1 MRLLICDDERQFAED
16 LRQRIIDFLKEPS
29 WKITINCISNVDQM
43 VEIDASQYDIAFLD
57 IDMDNLNGIDLAH
70 KMRACN
76 PDLILIFVTNYIQ
89 YSLEGYE
96 VHALRYLLKSQLSSK
111 LPDCLNAAITAYR
124 KERSFVRL
132 SSDNVEI
139 DISPTHITYV
149 ETDGR
154 RLKLHLKNE
163 PRDVLMI
170 NMTMMELTELLQ
182 ERGFLRVHQSY
193 LVNMLYVQQ
202 MKSTGVWLTD
212 STRLPISARNYKE
225 LKQNYLRW
233 KGMKRWSI

>member
-1 MRLLICDDERQFAED
+1 M
-16 LRQRIIDFLKEPS
+16 
-29 WKITINCISNVDQM
+29 
-43 VEIDASQYDIAFLD
+43 
-57 IDMDNLNGIDLAH
+57 
-70 KMRACN
+70 
-76 PDLILIFVTNYIQ
+76 
-89 YSLEGYE
+89 
-96 VHALRYLLKSQLSSK
+96 
-111 LPDCLNAAITAYR
+111 
-124 KERSFVRL
+124 
-132 SSDNVEI
+132 
-139 DISPTHITYV
+139 